1 MKTHHIVVCAFA
13 GAIVLGHTAALAEE
27 KPRESVNFNY
37 GKLEYKYTTESD
49 RSTGQAT
56 GKRQHQP
63 FQVSK
68 ESNKS
73 SPNLMQSSSP
83 GGGTKPTT
91 TLNPA
96 LKGDTLSAPPKSG
109 WDLKANK
116 KL

>member
-13 GAIVLGHTAALAEE
+13 GAIVLGHTAALAEDGPKE
-27 KPRESVNFNY
+27 TIHFDY
-37 GKLEYKYTTESD
+37 GSLQYKYTPQD
-49 RSTGQAT
+49 RTTGQAT

-63 FQVSK
+63 ITINK
-68 ESNKS
+68 EINKA
-73 SPNLMQSSSP
+73 SPNLAQPSSP
-83 GGGTKPTT
+83 GGGIKPTT

-96 LKGDTLSAPPKSG
+96 IKGDTLSAPPKSG